1 MRIDVCAGD
10 VSGGSP
16 VANSRPGTTWSTSSF
31 GSSGS
36 TGGGGA
42 ASAAGMSSTP

>member
-16 VANSRPGTTWSTSSF
+16 VANSRPGTTWTLSF

-36 TGGGGA
+36 TGVGGA
-42 ASAAGMSSTP
+42 ASAVGMSSTP